1 MRFLALGFL
10 ALPAF
15 ASAASFG
22 SVGTSGGQFLE
33 LPESAHAAALAG
45 ADVALARGAEGMEF
59 NPARLATLSDWDLV
73 ADQVSYLA
81 GINLEQAAAAWGRP
95 GLGLGLNVVDLSS
108 PQVPETDASGNQ
120 IGTFN
125 EQDLAVGL
133 GGAMSWGS
141 FAAGVT
147 ARWVRMT
154 LAGYGAGG
162 VEGDLGLAWQPLPSW
177 HLGLALQH
185 LGSYSAYSS
194 VADPAPLLLRG
205 GLGWERAFDNGLSLS
220 LEADAVDPR
229 DGSLQLRGGGEL
241 GWSVFFIRVG
251 GLWSQDYD
259 SQQTSTLGAGVK
271 LGDVTVDYAFGDFTG
286 LGATQRFGL
295 SWRPGATLAARPSG
309 VPASLRALRDGNDL
323 LLSWAPVAGSQGY
336 WVYLRRAH
344 WADPQRLGKLPI
356 QAASV
361 RLHKAASL
369 GDLGLAVS
377 SIAEDGSEGPRSDE
391 LRVESGQAAAE
402 TLQAP
407 QSPQLSRQGG
417 KRVLSWVAGAG
428 GDGQLYQV
436 MASHRSGSGYAPLG
450 QPQAATSFELDPEH
464 HWKEAR
470 LVVVR
475 ALRQP
480 AGGKL
485 QESAFSKEVVV
496 APR

>member
-1 MRFLALGFL
+1 M
-10 ALPAF
+10 PAF
-15 ASAASFG
+15 ASAAGFG

-33 LPESAHAAALAG
+33 LPESAHAAGMAD
-45 ADVALARGAEGMEF
+45 ADVALARGAEGLEF
-59 NPARLATLSDWDLV
+59 NPARLATLSDWDLL

-95 GLGLGLNVVDLSS
+95 GMGVGMNVVDLSS

-120 IGTFN
+120 IGTFG
-125 EQDLAVGL
+125 EQDLAVAL

-141 FAAGVT
+141 LSAGVT
-147 ARWVRMT
+147 ARWVKMT

-162 VEGDLGLAWQPLPSW
+162 AEGDVGLAWQPLPSW
-177 HLGLALQH
+177 HLGLAAQH

-194 VADPAPLLLRG
+194 VADPAPMLVRG
-205 GLGWERAFDNGLSLS
+205 GVGWEEAFDNGLSLS

-229 DGSLQLRGGGEL
+229 DGSLQFRGGGEL
-241 GWSVFFIRVG
+241 GWSVLFIRVG

-271 LGDVTVDYAFGDFTG
+271 LGDVTLDYAFGDFTG

-295 SWRPGATLAARPSG
+295 SWRPGAALAPRPRG
-309 VPASLRALRDGNDL
+309 IPGSLRALREGGDL
-323 LLSWAPVAGSQGY
+323 LLSWTPVAGSQGY

-344 WADPQRLGKLPI
+344 GADPQRLGKQPI
-356 QAASV
+356 QGSSV
-361 RLHKAASL
+361 RLHKAAAL

-377 SIAEDGSEGPRSDE
+377 SLAEDGSEGPRSDE
-391 LRVESGQAAAE
+391 LRVESGQGSAE
-402 TLQAP
+402 TLGAP
-407 QSPQLSRQGG
+407 QAAQLSRRGD
-417 KRVLSWVAGAG
+417 KRVLSWVAGEG

-436 MASHRSGSGYAPLG
+436 MASRRSGSGYGPLG
-450 QPQAATSFELDPEH
+450 PPQKGTSFELDPSH
-464 HWKEAR
+464 AWREAR
-470 LVVVR
+470 FVVVR

-480 AGGKL
+480 AGGTL
-485 QESAFSKEVVV
+485 QESPFSKEVVV